1 MTKNKR
7 KINIVL
13 TVIAV
18 VLALLSA
25 VSAVGVWFASNA
37 RDKAQLHDPKSVN
50 AIKYSDSMME
60 IDVDSPQSFVY
71 DVSSDTII
79 QIKGESGVVY
89 PGSTTKLLTAL
100 YALEILDP
108 AEVVT
113 PGNELELVKK
123 GSSVAYIN
131 SSHKLTVEML
141 VEAMIIPSGNDA
153 TYVLAAAA
161 GKRLSPDKTI
171 DGKAAVDVF
180 MIGLRAYAEKIGLCG
195 SQILVPDGY
204 EGDGHYTTVEDMII
218 VSRLATQNEIIMK
231 YAAMP
236 DASVVYASGHTNT
249 WNNTNKLLDESGAFY
264 SPYVTGLKTG
274 TVDGECS
281 LIFSFEFED
290 GRKYIAGLFGSP
302 DKNTRFY
309 DALKIIE
316 ELK

>member
-1 MTKNKR
+1 VWENCGAFPFHTFAHKEDGYEDMLSLVEKTSTLRGNADRYGAVLKGIHQLDWTLFEHQKQTFPIGADDERYVQKRLARKRPLWKFSQAYWLKNHE
-7 KINIVL
+7 
-13 TVIAV
+13 
-18 VLALLSA
+18 LAY
-25 VSAVGVWFASNA
+25 
-37 RDKAQLHDPKSVN
+37 RC
-50 AIKYSDSMME
+50 
-60 IDVDSPQSFVY
+60 
-71 DVSSDTII
+71 I
-79 QIKGESGVVY
+79 QRMR
-89 PGSTTKLLTAL
+89 
-100 YALEILDP
+100 
-108 AEVVT
+108 EVRGT
-113 PGNELELVKK
+113 D
-123 GSSVAYIN
+123 I
-131 SSHKLTVEML
+131 TVEML